1 MHKKLRNMYKNG
13 GAMLVVTSAPLKTTT
28 SNRLPKKLRA
38 ANVRGKNIA
47 VLIVF
52 VSRQIVSSTRN
63 MSTLDMA
70 RYVVGP
76 SYPVLMLMNW
86 SMIP

>member
-1 MHKKLRNMYKNG
+1 
-13 GAMLVVTSAPLKTTT
+13 MLGVHIAARSDLKMTI
-28 SNRLPKKLRA
+28 LEAKLRA

-52 VSRQIVSSTRN
+52 VSRQIVSNTRN